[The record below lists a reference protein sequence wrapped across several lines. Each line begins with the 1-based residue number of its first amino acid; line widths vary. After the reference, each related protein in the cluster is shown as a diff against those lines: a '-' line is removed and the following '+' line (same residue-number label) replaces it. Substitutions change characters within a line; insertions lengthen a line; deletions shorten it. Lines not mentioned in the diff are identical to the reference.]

1 MRDDQD
7 SSDGQMPEES
17 GPAPSGTGAD
27 EPQLGH
33 GEAEPA
39 QPGASIQPAHPQA
52 ADDEPRRGE
61 PVPGY
66 GQPGPSY
73 GEPGGPGYIQPG
85 FAQPGYGQP
94 GYGHTT
100 PLGPAGGYGPG
111 GYGPGG
117 YGPGGYGPS
126 DYGPGGYGPSGYGPS
141 SYGQVGYGQGTHGPG
156 GHWQGGGY
164 YPLPGTRAR
173 RRRTLLTYLT
183 VAVVAAAAGAGLTG
197 YALSGGNQPRSS
209 ANGAPSGGPGGNTG
223 RFPGGFPSGSSHR
236 GVSSST
242 QRAVVGA
249 VRPGL
254 VEISSNLAYQGSQ
267 AAATGMVISK
277 NGLVLTN
284 NHVITDTTQ
293 LSAKVVVTGKQFTAN
308 WLGYDSADDVA
319 VIKLVGAHNL
329 RTVPLG
335 NSGRVRVGDHVI
347 AIGNAYGAGRFPPVV
362 GAITGVNR
370 TITASDSG
378 AATKETLHGMLQTN
392 AGIVQGDSG
401 GPLANTAGQV
411 IGMNTAAATGSF
423 GSSAQNVGFAI
434 PINKALRIAQQ
445 IIHGKSSPSVQIG
458 STGFL
463 GVLVPA
469 GQASQVKSPQ
479 EQRDRQLKQDQ
490 GKAGFPVQPSAPVCL
505 QNSQSAGV
513 PAHVAPVPA
522 GALIIGELC
531 DTPADKAGIIAGDVI
546 TSVGGQPISSPKQ
559 LTGVMLHFKPG
570 MSVKVTWVDVKGQTH
585 KGNLELKQAPPR

>member
-1 MRDDQD
+1 MQD
-7 SSDGQMPEES
+7 NQGSSDGQMPEES
-17 GPAPSGTGAD
+17 GPAPSGAGAD
-27 EPQLGH
+27 DSQLGH

-39 QPGASIQPAHPQA
+39 QPGTPSQPNQPRPVDDAPHLGHQA
-52 ADDEPRRGE
+52 PGDSETGGHGYTE
-61 PVPGY
+61 PGY
-66 GQPGPSY
+66 VP
-73 GEPGGPGYIQPG
+73 PGY
-85 FAQPGYGQP
+85 FQP

-100 PLGPAGGYGPG
+100 PLGPAGGYGQAGYGPAG
-111 GYGPGG
+111 GYGQAGYGPAGG
-117 YGPGGYGPS
+117 YGQGGYGL
-126 DYGPGGYGPSGYGPS
+126 PGGFGPSGYGQG
-141 SYGQVGYGQGTHGPG
+141 SYGAAGHGPG
-156 GHWQGGGY
+156 GYVPGGY
-164 YPLPGTRAR
+164 YPQPGTRAR

-183 VAVVAAAAGAGLTG
+183 VAVMAAAAGAGLTG
-197 YALSGGNQPRSS
+197 YALGGSPARSS
-209 ANGAPSGGPGGNTG
+209 ASGAPSGGSGG
-223 RFPGGFPSGSSHR
+223 FPGDFPSGSSHR
-236 GVSSST
+236 GVSNST
-242 QRAVVGA
+242 EQAVVSA
-249 VRPGL
+249 VKPGL

-267 AAATGMVISK
+267 AAATGMVIRK
-277 NGLVLTN
+277 DGLVLTN

-293 LSAKVVVTGKQFTAN
+293 LTAKVVSTGKQFHAK

-335 NSGRVRVGDHVI
+335 TSKNVRLGDKVI
-347 AIGNAYGAGRFPPVV
+347 AIGNAYGAGRFPSVV
-362 GAITGVNR
+362 GKITGLHR

-423 GSSAQNVGFAI
+423 GASTQNVGFAI
-434 PINKALRIAQQ
+434 PIDKALRIASQ

-469 GQASQVKSPQ
+469 GQASQVMDPQ

-490 GKAGFPVQPSAPVCL
+490 GSAGFPVQPSAPVCL

-513 PAHVAPVPA
+513 PAHVAPVAA

-531 DTPADKAGIIAGDVI
+531 DTPADNAGIVAGDVI
-546 TSVGGQPISSPKQ
+546 TSVGGRQISSPKE
-559 LTGVMLHFKPG
+559 LTRVMLGFKPG
-570 MSVKVTWVDVKGQTH
+570 MSVKVTWVDVGGQTH
-585 KGNLELKQAPPR
+585 RDTLDLQQAPPR